1 MSANDWLALTGLLL
15 GLVGSICLGVDVVLG
30 AGQRFKALS
39 LKSQL
44 TTLLSTRDFE
54 QSSIRALPNPPWTP
68 TEVQAQLAEEER
80 RWGAQEKALREQ
92 LDPYD
97 GKLSRYEN
105 RIVSLGALGALL
117 LFFSFLL
124 QALALY
130 RSADSSQKKGD
141 DRRTSIS
148 AIAERTILGPLCVG
162 PFDPGSA
169 TIPDVSAQVRHIA
182 AEINAAT
189 EPRRATASIVVIG
202 SADVQRLSEP
212 LTRTYATN
220 LELARSRAERVA
232 GALEQ
237 QLGANARVV
246 LVHASGPQIEA
257 RLPGER
263 RSDRMVAVFALAES
277 ISLKSAGTPATA
289 KSNSSTSQTVEIIN
303 KWQDFNAHADRCK
316 VSEQ

>member
-1 MSANDWLALTGLLL
+1 MSDNDWLALIGLLL
-15 GLVGSICLGVDVVLG
+15 GLVGSICLGLDVVLG
-30 AGQRFKALS
+30 AGQRFKAFS
-39 LKSQL
+39 LRSQL

-54 QSSIRALPNPPWTP
+54 QSSIRALPNPPRTP
-68 TEVQAQLAEEER
+68 AEVDALLAEEEQ
-80 RWGAQEKALREQ
+80 RWGAKEKALREQ

-117 LFFSFLL
+117 LFLSFLL
-124 QALALY
+124 QAWALY
-130 RSADSSQKKGD
+130 RNAEKSQDKVD
-141 DRRTSIS
+141 DRHSSFS

-169 TIPDVSAQVRHIA
+169 NVPDVSAQVRRIA
-182 AEINAAT
+182 AELNAAT
-189 EPRRATASIVVIG
+189 ESRRASASLVVIG

-212 LTRTYATN
+212 LTRTYSTN
-220 LELARSRAERVA
+220 LELARSRATLVA
-232 GALEQ
+232 SALEQ
-237 QLGANARVV
+237 HLGINARVV

-257 RLPGER
+257 RSPVER

-277 ISLKSAGTPATA
+277 ISLKTAGAATTA
-289 KSNSSTSQTVEIIN
+289 KSNSSTAQAVEIVN

-316 VSEQ
+316 VGEQ